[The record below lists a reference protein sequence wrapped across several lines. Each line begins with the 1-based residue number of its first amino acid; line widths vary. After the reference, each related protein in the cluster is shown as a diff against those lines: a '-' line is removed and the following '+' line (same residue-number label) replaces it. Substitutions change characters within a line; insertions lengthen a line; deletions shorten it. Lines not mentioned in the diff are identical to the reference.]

1 MNRVYKTLYI
11 LICAVFIVSMT
22 GCTALRATGK
32 VLDTTGRL
40 TFATAKTVG
49 KVALTTAKWTG
60 KGVKAVVYMARGKHV
75 ISLDKRG
82 NSLIA
87 NTLLNRKVKAELVLD
102 TGCSETQISEEVAS
116 ELGLTYSPCK
126 TVLCQVADG
135 RQVNGKEVVIKEIK
149 LGTVRVTNVRA
160 IVLGSDNCG
169 QNGLLGMSFLEK
181 FIFKVDPEKGELIL
195 QKRI

>member
-1 MNRVYKTLYI
+1 MSRVYKSLYI
-11 LICAVFIVSMT
+11 FICAVFIVSMT
-22 GCTALRATGK
+22 GCTAIRATGK

-40 TFATAKTVG
+40 AFATAKTVG

-60 KGVKAVVYMARGKHV
+60 KGVKTVVYMARGKHI

-87 NTLLNRKVKAELVLD
+87 NTLLNRKVRAELVLD

-160 IVLGSDNCG
+160 IVLGSDNFG

-181 FIFKVDPEKGELIL
+181 FIFKIDSEKGELIL